1 MVVAVW
7 KTNASHHVFRAAK
20 VHPAPLTHSPQHPP
34 HTMPKNISDHNPKA
48 TRHAK
53 VQSMLADMERRGAA
67 NIVKR
72 FPASDIVVD
81 PGFNQRT
88 DWGEHPAPGQMSME
102 ELTLSIAAQGI
113 VQPAFC
119 RMNGDGQ
126 PHLVAG
132 ERRLKG
138 LLAAIG
144 HGLLTAD
151 DPLAQFPFL
160 ECEDAEGACHELNL
174 LTNSGKPF
182 TYSETARTY
191 AAIVTG
197 KPGFTAEAVAKRT
210 GLVSSAQIRSYLDY
224 LAIVADE
231 IHACVDRGECTAT
244 LALDLARAMPDKS
257 EQWEIYI
264 DGWKYA
270 GGSTEDDEPTGQ
282 GDGETAIRVTAKHLS
297 VPTGKSPGRY
307 GGKREAHPGVP
318 FQDVKVEGGTDS
330 QGGMWTHESKPVDFP
345 KESSARGAILIAT
358 IGETLRI
365 GYALKWAAVR
375 KEDGRVKVLPN
386 VNGKA
391 YDTPAEATLAALIEL
406 RGEVEAKDFASTK
419 KITGEDRRNLAV
431 QCLDDLIRV
440 KSGADHAAG
449 EEEPPFGD
457 GAHDDGDAS
466 SDEQGDCEDENHVQ
480 PDANREPGKTSHQ
493 SPVTNH
499 KPSNPSG
506 RAHQA
511 GAPDEGWPA
520 FTLDLIHEFC
530 GSLGPALDHD
540 SSSVATIIANAAC
553 GKYPDADKLRQT
565 IRSLLSK

>member
-1 MVVAVW
+1 M
-7 KTNASHHVFRAAK
+7 KKSQRPTPNAQRPTS
-20 VHPAPLTHSPQHPP
+20 
-34 HTMPKNISDHNPKA
+34 KA
-48 TRHAK
+48 DNHFIR
-53 VQSMLADMERRGAA
+53 
-67 NIVKR
+67 R
-72 FPASDIVVD
+72 FPAADIVVD

-119 RMNGDGQ
+119 RMNGDGR

-144 HGLLTAD
+144 RGLLAAD
-151 DPLAQFPFL
+151 DPLAMFPFL

-244 LALDLARAMPDKS
+244 LALDLARAVPDKA

-270 GGSTEDDEPTGQ
+270 GGSPEDDEPTGQ

-307 GGKREAHPGVP
+307 GGKRETHPSVP

-330 QGGMWTHESKPVDFP
+330 QGGMWTHDSKPVEFP

-358 IGETLRI
+358 IGDTLRI

-391 YDTPAEATLAALIEL
+391 YDSLAEATLAALIEL

-419 KITGEDRRNLAV
+419 KITGEERRDLAV
-431 QCLDDLIRV
+431 QCLDDLIAL
-440 KSGADHAAG
+440 SGGA
-449 EEEPPFGD
+449 EPPSRNGTQ
-457 GAHDDGDAS
+457 DDDDAE
-466 SDEQGDCEDENHVQ
+466 SDEHSDREDENHVQ
-480 PDANREPGKTSHQ
+480 SDANREPGKTSHQ
-493 SPVTNH
+493 PPVTNH

-506 RAHQA
+506 RDAQT

-530 GSLGPALDHD
+530 GSLGPALDQD
-540 SSSVATIIANAAC
+540 SSSVATIVANAAC